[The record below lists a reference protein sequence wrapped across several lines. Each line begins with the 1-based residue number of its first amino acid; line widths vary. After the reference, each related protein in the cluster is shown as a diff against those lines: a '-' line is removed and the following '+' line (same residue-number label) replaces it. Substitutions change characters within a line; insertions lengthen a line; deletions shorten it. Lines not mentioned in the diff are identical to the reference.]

1 MRTTATKTEGLRS
14 RVGRDHRGGRPPL
27 ALGAL
32 FAAALLSLLALV
44 PVGRAQSGAVPGTL
58 AGAWVYDGAITGAVR
73 IVEAAFEPGISS
85 FPELF
90 QGFARSRLRTSMA
103 PPSRVLVTL
112 GGAAHLRV
120 TLESSERTTVVDG
133 DVGSAASVSGAEG
146 TPRVTPRLRGG
157 WLELAYE
164 GEGSQMQQLLS
175 TEPDGARMHL
185 DFTVVSPQLPSTVRY
200 RLDYV
205 RAAP

>member
-1 MRTTATKTEGLRS
+1 MKTEVQRS
-14 RVGRDHRGGRPPL
+14 PLGQDHRGGGPRL
-27 ALGAL
+27 ALCAVV
-32 FAAALLSLLALV
+32 AAALLGVLAFA
-44 PVGRAQSGAVPGTL
+44 PIGRAQSGAVPGTL
-58 AGAWVYDGAITGAVR
+58 AGTWVYDGAIAGAVR

-103 PPSRVLVTL
+103 PPSRVAVALT
-112 GGAAHLRV
+112 GANLRV

-133 DVGSAASVSGAEG
+133 GLGSPASVSGAEG
-146 TPRVTPRLRGG
+146 EPRVTPRLRGG
-157 WLELAYE
+157 WLELGYE

-205 RAAP
+205 RAAG